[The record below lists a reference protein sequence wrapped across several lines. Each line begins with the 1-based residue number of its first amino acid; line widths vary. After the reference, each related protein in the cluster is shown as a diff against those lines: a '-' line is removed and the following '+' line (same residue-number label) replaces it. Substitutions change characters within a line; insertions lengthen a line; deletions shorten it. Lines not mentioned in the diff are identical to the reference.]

1 MNVHGFGQFLVNRG
15 LVTEADIDE
24 AMDIQQTR
32 QTLLGQIA
40 IREQYMTI
48 RQVMHVLRDQAGTA
62 LQFGEVAVRLGYLD
76 EPDVEEL
83 LNIQAGTKPELAD
96 ILIEQ
101 GKLSAENCLRMLDE
115 FHAATAGSGH
125 PDAGIDATGTD
136 N

>member
-1 MNVHGFGQFLVNRG
+1 MKS
-15 LVTEADIDE
+15 
-24 AMDIQQTR
+24 
-32 QTLLGQIA
+32 
-40 IREQYMTI
+40 
-48 RQVMHVLRDQAGTA
+48 
-62 LQFGEVAVRLGYLD
+62 LGYLD